1 MNLGTGTDWHRP
13 IESRSLA
20 DSVNLTSTEATEFRI
35 QLNRN
40 ALEIITSAGRHLE
53 ADDRDAIKLM
63 INDSTTPIQQNP
75 TPEANENGLE
85 NVSIA
90 ERKQVAITN
99 FIEFHLSHEVIK
111 SYTINAH

>member
-1 MNLGTGTDWHRP
+1 
-13 IESRSLA
+13 
-20 DSVNLTSTEATEFRI
+20 
-35 QLNRN
+35 
-40 ALEIITSAGRHLE
+40 
-53 ADDRDAIKLM
+53 M

-99 FIEFHLSHEVIK
+99 FTEFHLSHEVIK